1 MENPMRDD
9 ANNPP
14 RPSPVSTPGSAH
26 GPESGEQP
34 YTERDERERA
44 QRGDRRTGREETGKG
59 FPDDSSVTD
68 PSDPDGAG
76 VDDQSRGRRDAPD
89 RANDLTE

>member
-1 MENPMRDD
+1 MRDD

-14 RPSPVSTPGSAH
+14 RPSPVTTPGSAH

-34 YTERDERERA
+34 YTERDEQDRA
-44 QRGDRRTGREETGKG
+44 QRGDHRPGREESGKG

-68 PSDPDGAG
+68 TSEADEAG
-76 VDDQSRGRRDAPD
+76 IDDQSRGRRGAPD